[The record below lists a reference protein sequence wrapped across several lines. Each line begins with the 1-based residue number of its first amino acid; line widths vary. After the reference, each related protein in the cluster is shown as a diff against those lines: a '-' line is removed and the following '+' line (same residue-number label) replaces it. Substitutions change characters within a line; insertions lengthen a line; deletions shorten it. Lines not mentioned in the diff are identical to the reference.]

1 MNKTWVMELEYS
13 IFKKNFK
20 FDYFIY
26 NFYFCSYSDLSFQ
39 TFAKTLFKKKKKKNQ
54 FEINSR
60 DNLKITK
67 S

>member
-26 NFYFCSYSDLSFQ
+26 NFYFYSYSDLSFQ
-39 TFAKTLFKKKKKKNQ
+39 TFAKTLFFFFFLKEKKKS
-54 FEINSR
+54 I
-60 DNLKITK
+60 
-67 S
+67 